1 MGDAAEKIDEPKADA
16 AKVDTMV
23 QVVGDLL
30 DPRFAVKTS
39 ESWDLSIW
47 YWKQLI
53 TSGVLP
59 KHVRT
64 PEQAIAIAEA
74 GRVRGW
80 SAMLSLEMLCLIEGV
95 ISMRSKAM
103 WSEILKFCRANKDN
117 GIRVRPVE
125 RSLKRAAIQVWR
137 PDVFGDEP
145 FEYEFTQ
152 EDASTA
158 KLWGKTNKSGSDS
171 PWILYPK
178 AMLWARVVGIVGRD
192 AFGEVIHGLYT
203 SEEMEDLAAQPQ
215 GMATVTQMPRPATTS
230 LDDLAARASGAVP
243 TATRSDAD
251 HDTGGSDDSA
261 R

>member
-1 MGDAAEKIDEPKADA
+1 MGDAAEKIEEPKADA
-16 AKVDTMV
+16 ANADTMV

-30 DPRFAVKTS
+30 DPRYAVKTS
-39 ESWDLSIW
+39 ETWDLSVW

-53 TSGVLP
+53 ASGVLP
-59 KHVRT
+59 RHIRT

-103 WSEILKFCRANKDN
+103 WSEILKFCRANATD

-125 RSLKRAAIQVWR
+125 RSLQRAAIQVYR

-152 EDASTA
+152 EDAVTA
-158 KLWGKTNKSGSDS
+158 KLWGKTHKGGDS
-171 PWILYPK
+171 PWVLYPK
-178 AMLWARVVGIVGRD
+178 AMLWARCVGIVGRD

-203 SEEMEDLAAQPQ
+203 TEEMEDVAAQPM
-215 GMATVTQMPRPATTS
+215 GVVTQMPRASTPTS
-230 LDDLAARASGAVP
+230 LDELASRATSPTSPASSG
-243 TATRSDAD
+243 RDERDAD
-251 HDTGGSDDSA
+251 GEDDSV